1 MTARFNWTDECQAA
15 FDRIK
20 KIIADDAMLI
30 HPDITKGFRL
40 VTDASNVGLGAI
52 LVQLDEQGRER
63 TICYAGRVLIDA
75 EKNYTTGER
84 ELLAIKWAVKK
95 FRCYLFGNK
104 FEVYTDHKPIT
115 HAKNSKN
122 PSDRMLKWILEL
134 EEYNITYHYRP
145 GKLNVPADIMSRID
159 EPDDEPIDWY
169 VRKKSLWQLEKELEK
184 TKNSTNRLEASD
196 DDEKNVLSVVEIQ
209 TDEVGKEALTNAQLL
224 DPEIQNLLV
233 KCHKNQKFSLQ
244 TDKDGTLFMV
254 NQMTQSYRLVIPKCY
269 RLHVLKACHDD
280 LGGAHLGRAKT
291 LNKIAQ
297 RFFWTGMTVDIK
309 KYVTACT
316 KCSQRKSVRKPQ
328 NPPLMALP
336 IVTTPFDRVAVDFVG
351 PLPQTPKGN
360 RYILVFID
368 YATRWPEAFATRD
381 MKATTVA
388 EILIKEIL
396 CRHGAPV
403 ELLSDRGRDFLAEV
417 VQETCKFMR
426 THKINTAAYHP
437 QTNGLCERFNGTLTQ
452 IISLYVNENQQN
464 WDDLIQMALF
474 GYRISVQ
481 ESTKR
486 TPAELL
492 YGRQMRLPMNFDMY
506 APKLEFS
513 KRLKHEW
520 RRAQDSVARVAEANK
535 IRHENKNNPVKYKAG
550 EKIRIRVEA
559 TKPGLSNKLKGVR
572 WSDPTEIIEVR
583 GNNVKIKKKSG
594 EQWVAQA
601 RIKKLEQNF
610 AF

>member
-1 MTARFNWTDECQAA
+1 M
-15 FDRIK
+15 
-20 KIIADDAMLI
+20 
-30 HPDITKGFRL
+30 
-40 VTDASNVGLGAI
+40 
-52 LVQLDEQGRER
+52 DEQGRER

-134 EEYNITYHYRP
+134 EEYNITYYYRP

-184 TKNSTNRLEASD
+184 AKKNSTNRLEASD

-254 NQMTQSYRLVIPKCY
+254 NQMTQAYRLVIPKCY
-269 RLHVLKACHDD
+269 RLYVLKACHDD

-336 IVTTPFDRVAVDFVG
+336 TVTTPFDRVAVDFVG

-360 RYILVFID
+360 R
-368 YATRWPEAFATRD
+368 
-381 MKATTVA
+381 
-388 EILIKEIL
+388 
-396 CRHGAPV
+396 
-403 ELLSDRGRDFLAEV
+403 LL
-417 VQETCKFMR
+417 
-426 THKINTAAYHP
+426 
-437 QTNGLCERFNGTLTQ
+437 
-452 IISLYVNENQQN
+452 
-464 WDDLIQMALF
+464 
-474 GYRISVQ
+474 
-481 ESTKR
+481 
-486 TPAELL
+486 
-492 YGRQMRLPMNFDMY
+492 
-506 APKLEFS
+506 
-513 KRLKHEW
+513 
-520 RRAQDSVARVAEANK
+520 
-535 IRHENKNNPVKYKAG
+535 
-550 EKIRIRVEA
+550 
-559 TKPGLSNKLKGVR
+559 
-572 WSDPTEIIEVR
+572 
-583 GNNVKIKKKSG
+583 
-594 EQWVAQA
+594 
-601 RIKKLEQNF
+601 
-610 AF
+610 